1 MEVDMKQVLKDI
13 DSIEAVEIRSHN
25 VINATGCVLKPALN
39 SKKLRRTQLDNLLE
53 ESLAS
58 NQPFWLRFSRYND
71 AIIDAMHKQ
80 QS

>member
-1 MEVDMKQVLKDI
+1 MKQVLKDI
-13 DSIEAVEIRSHN
+13 DSIESVEIQSHN
-25 VINATGCVLKPALN
+25 VINVTGHVSQPDLHSRLH
-39 SKKLRRTQLDNLLE
+39 RTQLDNLLE

>member
-1 MEVDMKQVLKDI
+1 MKQVLKDI
-13 DSIEAVEIRSHN
+13 DSIESVEIQSHN
-25 VINATGCVLKPALN
+25 VINVTGRVSQHDLHSRLH
-39 SKKLRRTQLDNLLE
+39 RTQLDNLLE

>member
-1 MEVDMKQVLKDI
+1 MKQVLKDI
-13 DSIEAVEIRSHN
+13 DSIESMEIRSHN
-25 VINATGCVLKPALN
+25 VINATGCVSQPALQ
-39 SKKLRRTQLDNLLE
+39 SKKLCKTQLDNLLE

-71 AIIDAMHKQ
+71 AIIDAMRKQ

>member
-1 MEVDMKQVLKDI
+1 MKQVLRDI
-13 DSIEAVEIRSHN
+13 DSIESVEIRSHN
-25 VINATGCVLKPALN
+25 VINATGRVSQPSLH

-71 AIIDAMHKQ
+71 AIIDAMRKQ